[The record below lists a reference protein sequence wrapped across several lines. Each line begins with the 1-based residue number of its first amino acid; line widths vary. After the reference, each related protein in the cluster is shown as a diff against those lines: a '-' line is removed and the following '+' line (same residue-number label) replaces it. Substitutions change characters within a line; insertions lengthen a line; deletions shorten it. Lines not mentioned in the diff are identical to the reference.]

1 MQLLIVDE
9 AAVVPVGQLEARHDV
24 RIDPCREEKWTAL
37 ETQTDYR
44 TIPEPAGSR
53 LEQKQE
59 PQKARHKRVR
69 TEPRVA
75 VPRRAEP
82 SAVRRTEQSRAE
94 PSAARR
100 TEQSR
105 AENSAA
111 RRDGKRSPENSEAV
125 RSRSR
130 SRAEVG
136 DSRTCC

>member
-1 MQLLIVDE
+1 M
-9 AAVVPVGQLEARHDV
+9 
-24 RIDPCREEKWTAL
+24 
-37 ETQTDYR
+37 QTDYR
-44 TIPEPAGSR
+44 TIPEPADSR

-59 PQKARHKRVR
+59 PEKARRKRVR
-69 TEPRVA
+69 TDPRVA

-136 DSRTCC
+136 DSRTCCGISRESRRVLSFFG

>member
-1 MQLLIVDE
+1 M
-9 AAVVPVGQLEARHDV
+9 
-24 RIDPCREEKWTAL
+24 
-37 ETQTDYR
+37 QTDYR
-44 TIPEPAGSR
+44 TIPEPADSR

-59 PQKARHKRVR
+59 PEKARRKRVR

-75 VPRRAEP
+75 VPR
-82 SAVRRTEQSRAE
+82 RAE